1 MILDFIIYMFHGFH
15 VCIRYK
21 HEYITRES
29 GAFKTNCMCVN
40 VVHCTT
46 KTSTSYCS
54 SLSRPLFL
62 SHSRSSLNPFK
73 VISNHSCSDSM
84 VNTIVFCVTNTV
96 YIAIQKHRRRDF
108 FFPVHLLAVIRRYSP
123 INQNVYWYNDY
134 RFEFDRKR
142 NSFSSYLPFFL
153 SLKHTQQSLT
163 NIIGERWKQTH
174 IFMCSFYSLFFFV
187 CPHSAEVFDFSVL
200 L

>member
-1 MILDFIIYMFHGFH
+1 
-15 VCIRYK
+15 
-21 HEYITRES
+21 
-29 GAFKTNCMCVN
+29 MCVN

-174 IFMCSFYSLFFFV
+174 IFMCSFYSLFFLCARILLKFLILV
-187 CPHSAEVFDFSVL
+187 CFYEQTILLRSPIKLFYTYNNIESISIVF
-200 L
+200 